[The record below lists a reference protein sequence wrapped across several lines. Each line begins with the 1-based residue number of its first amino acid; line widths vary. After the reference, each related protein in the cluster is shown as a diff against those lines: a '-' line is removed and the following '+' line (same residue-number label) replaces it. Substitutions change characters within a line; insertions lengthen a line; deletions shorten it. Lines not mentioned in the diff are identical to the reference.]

1 MWAVQWV
8 RSFFFA
14 WYNLTCGIRDLQ
26 IGCEHKIQ
34 NGKTG
39 NTDISRGQSS
49 SCSFKKM
56 LSPFPVKLLEGAKS
70 PSQKCM
76 ACVL

>member
-1 MWAVQWV
+1 M

-14 WYNLTCGIRDLQ
+14 WYNLTCGIMDLQ

-34 NGKTG
+34 NGKTA

-49 SCSFKKM
+49 SCSFEKM
-56 LSPFPVKLLEGAKS
+56 LSPFTVKLLEDAKS